1 MRLMIKKL
9 RCLNKSLINK
19 YQKDL
24 ELLKKQLL
32 IEKILK
38 DDECFFRIK
47 IETAYSILKD
57 LEIPSTDID
66 SVYMELIDEKNYKK
80 EQS

>member
-1 MRLMIKKL
+1 MIKKL
-9 RCLNKSLINK
+9 RSLNKSLINK
-19 YQKDL
+19 YQNDL

-47 IETAYSILKD
+47 IETAYSILND
-57 LEIPSTDID
+57 LDIPSNEID
-66 SVYMELIDEKNYKK
+66 SVYMELIDKKNYKK
-80 EQS
+80 DQS

>member
-1 MRLMIKKL
+1 MIKKL
-9 RCLNKSLINK
+9 RSLNKSLINK
-19 YQKDL
+19 YQNDL

-47 IETAYSILKD
+47 IETAYSILND
-57 LEIPSTDID
+57 LDIPSNEID
-66 SVYMELIDEKNYKK
+66 SVYMELIDKKNYKK

>member
-1 MRLMIKKL
+1 MIKKL
-9 RCLNKSLINK
+9 RSLNKSLINK
-19 YQKDL
+19 YQNDL

-47 IETAYSILKD
+47 METAYSILND
-57 LEIPSTDID
+57 LDIPSNEID
-66 SVYMELIDEKNYKK
+66 SVYMELIDKKNYKK
-80 EQS
+80 DQS